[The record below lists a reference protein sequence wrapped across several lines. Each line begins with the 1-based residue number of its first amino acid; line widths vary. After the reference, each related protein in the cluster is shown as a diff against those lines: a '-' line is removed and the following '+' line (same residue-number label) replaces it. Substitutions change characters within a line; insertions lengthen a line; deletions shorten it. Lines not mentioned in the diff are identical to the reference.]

1 MTIEE
6 RLNRQFDEA
15 TISNN
20 FIFTKT
26 MEAYPDIC
34 RRLIEKILHVK
45 IARINYPEREKIIE
59 ERIDC
64 KGVRLD
70 VYVEDDANR
79 MFNLEMQ
86 VAREDDLARRIRYY
100 QGLLDLNALKR
111 GAKYELLRE
120 SYIVFICL
128 FDYFRHGKHVYTF
141 RQRCDEDLSLLL
153 GDGTTKVFL
162 NTEGVLDD
170 ADADIKNFLDY
181 VARGTIA
188 DDFIRELHEA
198 VCDVKSGR
206 KVRREYMTFELL
218 LEERMKQ
225 ARAEGRAEGHAE
237 GHAEGRAEGR
247 LETLIETAKK
257 MLSLSMP
264 LRDIIAVTGWSKEKI
279 LQLAAD
285 TKSKEDS

>member
-1 MTIEE
+1 MTLEE
-6 RLNRQFDEA
+6 RINRQWDEA

-20 FIFTKT
+20 FLFTKT

-45 IARINYPEREKIIE
+45 VARIEYPEREKIIE

-86 VAREDDLARRIRYY
+86 VAREDDLAKRIRYY
-100 QGLLDLNALKR
+100 QGLLDLNTLKR

-128 FDYFRHGKHVYTF
+128 FDYFRRGKHVYTF
-141 RQRCDEDLSLLL
+141 RKRCDEDFSLLL
-153 GDGTTKVFL
+153 GDGATKVFL

-170 ADADIKNFLDY
+170 ADADIKNFLEY
-181 VARGTIA
+181 VARGTVG
-188 DDFIRELHEA
+188 DDFIRELDAA
-198 VCDVKSGR
+198 VRDVKSGR
-206 KVRREYMTFELL
+206 KVRRDYMTLELWVQSR
-218 LEERMKQ
+218 LES
-225 ARAEGRAEGHAE
+225 AREKAREEGL
-237 GHAEGRAEGR
+237 AEGRAEGR
-247 LETLIETAKK
+247 LENMLATAKK

-264 LRDIIAVTGWSKEKI
+264 LSDIIAVTGWSEEKI
-279 LQLAAD
+279 LQLTAD
-285 TKSKEDS
+285 KSKGDS